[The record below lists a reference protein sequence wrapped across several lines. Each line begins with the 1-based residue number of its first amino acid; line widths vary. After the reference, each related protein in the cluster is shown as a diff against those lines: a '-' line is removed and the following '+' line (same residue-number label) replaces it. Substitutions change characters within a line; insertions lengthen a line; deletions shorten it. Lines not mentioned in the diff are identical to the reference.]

1 MQINSGFSLHPI
13 LNRVLRHIAFQP
25 QIIECPQPGMI
36 IALETKWTQMPALSA
51 WMRLRYRHLYN
62 FLRTLFRMPM
72 LRPFHFPQRR
82 PELPFWT

>member
-1 MQINSGFSLHPI
+1 MQINSGFSLHPV

-51 WMRLRYRHLYN
+51 WMGLRYRHLYN
-62 FLRTLFRMPM
+62 FLRTLSGMPM

-82 PELPFWT
+82 PKLSFRT